1 MLFLNVR
8 GQAKNHLTRRRLDIE
23 LVRRRLVESR
33 SAAQSAIDEG
43 RVRLNGAPATKPA
56 TLVEAGDPI
65 ELVGDGPRFVSRAG
79 AKLDAAIDAFEIPI
93 AGRRAIDVGASTGGF
108 TDCLLKRGASS
119 VLAVDVGYGQ
129 LDWALRT
136 DDRVSVMDRTNVRH
150 VDPLSLGAPFDVIVV
165 DLSFISLSK
174 VLEVLSRLGDEDSD
188 WVVLV
193 KPQFEVGADRIAS
206 GGLVRDQEARSEAI
220 SRVIADALEVGLHVA
235 GGIDS
240 PVPGAKS
247 GNVEHLLRFNKR
259 SAKL

>member
-1 MLFLNVR
+1 M
-8 GQAKNHLTRRRLDIE
+8 
-23 LVRRRLVESR
+23 RRRLVESR
-33 SAAQSAIDEG
+33 SAAQSAIAEG
-43 RVRLNGAPATKPA
+43 RVRLNGTPATKPA
-56 TLVEAGDPI
+56 TLVESGDPI

-79 AKLDAAIDAFEIPI
+79 AKLDAAIDAFDIPI
-93 AGRRAIDVGASTGGF
+93 VGRSAIDVGASTGGF

-150 VDPLSLGAPFDVIVV
+150 VDPMSLGAPFEVIVV

-206 GGLVRDQEARSEAI
+206 GGLVRDEEARSEAI
-220 SRVIADALEVGLHVA
+220 SKVIADASQVGLYRA

-247 GNVEHLLRFNKR
+247 GNVEHLLWFNKR